1 MNIKLIPLIFFS
13 TVFLTSISVAKPV
26 VVEAN
31 GSGLTYK
38 DAQTSALIDAL
49 HQVTGVHVDHETM
62 NNTFVHSSGDEKGVQ
77 VETAT
82 QAVLKEKA
90 KGAINSFRVVNKEQD
105 KASGEYTVRLV
116 VEVEKY
122 DVPTTSN
129 NRKSIS
135 VQAFDAPVGV
145 CFGKPLDPERLV
157 TSLTDSAQTALSA
170 TRKFSVLDRHSDA
183 YEQEKRFINSEDTK
197 LSEQAK
203 LGLLKGSDY
212 ILTGKIQNINIV
224 GNHRKLKLSNKTV
237 SSASARAD
245 FIFNVMLF
253 ANREIQFSSRV
264 HVDLKEGINGLTC
277 DEISDKLA
285 HAAAVEVARQS
296 TLAIFPPTVI
306 NVDGDD
312 IHFNYG
318 GNDIHLGDVY
328 KVYTVGKEIIDPY
341 TKESLG
347 RTEKLIGK
355 AKVTDVKAK
364 VSVATME
371 KEGLGEKIQPGD
383 ILRPIAQEEKPKP
396 AQKKKSGIV
405 HKDEW

>member
-1 MNIKLIPLIFFS
+1 MTVKLIPLIFFS
-13 TVFLTSISVAKPV
+13 SLFLGSISLAKPV
-26 VVEAN
+26 VVEAD
-31 GSGLTYK
+31 GSGVSLDQAK
-38 DAQTSALIDAL
+38 TSALIDAL
-49 HQVTGVHVDHETM
+49 HQVTGVHIDHETM
-62 NNTFVHSSGDEKGVQ
+62 NNMLVHSSGDEKGVHVQ
-77 VETAT
+77 TDQLAIF
-82 QAVLKEKA
+82 KEKA
-90 KGAINSFRVVNKEQD
+90 KGAINSFRVVHREQD
-105 KASGEYTVRLV
+105 KATGEYSVRLV

-122 DVPTTSN
+122 DPPAASN
-129 NRKSIS
+129 NRRSIS

-170 TRKFSVLDRHSDA
+170 TRKFSVLDRHSEA

-224 GNHRKLKLSNKTV
+224 GSKKKLKLSNRTI
-237 SSASARAD
+237 SSSSARAD

-264 HVDLKEGINGLTC
+264 HVDLKEGLNGLTC

-383 ILRPIAQEEKPKP
+383 ILRPIAQEEKPKQP
-396 AQKKKSGIV
+396 QKKKSGIV
-405 HKDEW
+405 RKDEW

>member
-1 MNIKLIPLIFFS
+1 MTIKLIPLIFFS
-13 TVFLTSISVAKPV
+13 TVFLTSVSVAKPV

-62 NNTFVHSSGDEKGVQ
+62 NNTFVHSSSDEKGVQ

-90 KGAINSFRVVNKEQD
+90 KGAINSFRVVNREQD
-105 KASGEYTVRLV
+105 KASGEYIVRLV

-237 SSASARAD
+237 SSTSARAD

-264 HVDLKEGINGLTC
+264 HVDLKEGVNGLTC

-396 AQKKKSGIV
+396 APKKKAGIV